1 MRQFKQ
7 IYTLGVL
14 LLMGA
19 RATSINDLQLERV
32 RPIAGFHPAGR
43 PAEHDFRQ
51 SGGVVLEFS
60 SAWDSRRQVARF
72 GSSFFAVVE
81 RCAGRTH
88 IVDPGL
94 PRQWISHGEFVDELG
109 VLSRA
114 GRGSEADPI
123 RLTPA
128 EGIPSNG
135 RFYFVLPVHLEA
147 YAMERTGMRS
157 GWETRRRVDQD
168 LLRAPDDLC
177 VFARDF
183 TYFQGVWRS
192 NTVVIPYAGVR
203 AALDASHSPAP
214 LADSPGRQ
222 PPAAPR

>member
-7 IYTLGVL
+7 IFTLGVL

-19 RATSINDLQLERV
+19 CATSINDLQLERV

-43 PAEHDFRQ
+43 PAEDDFRQ

-60 SAWDSRRQVARF
+60 SAWDWRRQVARF

-88 IVDPGL
+88 IEDPGL

-109 VLSRA
+109 VLARA
-114 GRGSEADPI
+114 GRGSEADP
-123 RLTPA
+123 RRRTPA

-135 RFYFVLPVHLEA
+135 RFYFILPVHLEG

-177 VFARDF
+177 VFARGF

-192 NTVVIPYAGVR
+192 NTVIIPYADIR
-203 AALDASHSPAP
+203 AAVDAAPAP
-214 LADSPGRQ
+214 ESFAHPPSQQPG
-222 PPAAPR
+222 PTPR